1 MAAGEPVN
9 SPLVSYALAGLD
21 RCWLPERQCWSH
33 IYHLDGRGDPNE
45 SVPHSDVF
53 YTLNVLLG
61 MARVPRVPPHIDV
74 RAIFKTNTPRL
85 MALPVPTYA
94 FGVALWTAGE
104 LNLHIPNDVLSL
116 IKIKLADKNE
126 WKRFTA
132 QDIGMI
138 LIGVIAQAKREPE
151 WWSELATRLADH
163 LIDEYWSNSALFFE
177 APYALRRRFSSFAT
191 QTYLTLACYV
201 YGEFAND
208 RRSIETANTCARKLI
223 SLQGP
228 NGEWPWF
235 FDSLKGAVLDFYEVY
250 TVHQCG
256 MAPAFLEHAERHG
269 VPGARNALVR
279 GFNWVLGGNQ
289 LGVQML
295 VPELQ
300 MTIRSQVRR
309 GEMHT
314 KMPRM
319 VRAMKGAVL
328 GRKADLIDRAGLEL
342 RLECRSYELGWV
354 LWSFGQRA
362 DLPELTQRDV
372 FL

>member
-1 MAAGEPVN
+1 MTVDLSKPLMPARAN
-9 SPLVSYALAGLD
+9 SYPCRV
-21 RCWLPERQCWSH
+21 QT
-33 IYHLDGRGDPNE
+33 E
-45 SVPHSDVF
+45 SGHGF
-53 YTLNVLLG
+53 
-61 MARVPRVPPHIDV
+61 
-74 RAIFKTNTPRL
+74 
-85 MALPVPTYA
+85 
-94 FGVALWTAGE
+94 
-104 LNLHIPNDVLSL
+104 L
-116 IKIKLADKNE
+116 ICL
-126 WKRFTA
+126 
-132 QDIGMI
+132 
-138 LIGVIAQAKREPE
+138 REPC
-151 WWSELATRLADH
+151 WTSTKCIRSINVAW
-163 LIDEYWSNSALFFE
+163 
-177 APYALRRRFSSFAT
+177 RRR
-191 QTYLTLACYV
+191 
-201 YGEFAND
+201 
-208 RRSIETANTCARKLI
+208 
-223 SLQGP
+223 
-228 NGEWPWF
+228 
-235 FDSLKGAVLDFYEVY
+235 
-250 TVHQCG
+250 
-256 MAPAFLEHAERHG
+256 FLEHAERHG
-269 VPGARNALVR
+269 VPGARHALVR